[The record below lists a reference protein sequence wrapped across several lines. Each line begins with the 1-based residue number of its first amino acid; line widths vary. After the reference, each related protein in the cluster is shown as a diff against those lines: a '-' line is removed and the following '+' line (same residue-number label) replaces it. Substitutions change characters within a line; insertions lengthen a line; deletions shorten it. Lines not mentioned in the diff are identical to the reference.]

1 MVLYKIMRLWEWI
14 FLPDQ
19 PNLLL
24 KEMNVPQ
31 TPAEQI
37 AKKMESEAKRLAPQA
52 VIRID
57 YSNYKDDGADIYV
70 YAPRKVADMLRG
82 RLKSALELE
91 LRRIKGVKARLL
103 MEDIENM
110 TVEAK
115 KKYGIQVA

>member
-1 MVLYKIMRLWEWI
+1 M
-14 FLPDQ
+14 
-19 PNLLL
+19 
-24 KEMNVPQ
+24 PQ

-82 RLKSALELE
+82 RLKSAMELE

>member
-1 MVLYKIMRLWEWI
+1 
-14 FLPDQ
+14 
-19 PNLLL
+19 
-24 KEMNVPQ
+24 MNVPQ